1 MHTFPKKG
9 QPDQEK
15 NVLSQLWFKYFP
27 YWPLFLILLAVA
39 GAGAWF
45 YVRYKTSPY
54 YIATA
59 SILIKDEK
67 KGQDEA
73 KMLESL
79 NQLSA
84 KKIIENEIEVIRSRE
99 LLSQVA
105 RKLHLY
111 APIYEKHKVLPLS
124 GYTSSPVRIQANNP
138 DSLVTNAGDVFFT
151 MDSSRT
157 QVVINGQAYPLNKW
171 VSTPFGN
178 LRFVPNNI
186 TGYSPAQ
193 QFYFNLVDPKK

>member
-15 NVLSQLWFKYFP
+15 NVLSQAWFKYFP
-27 YWPLFLILLAVA
+27 YWPLFLILLVIA

-84 KKIIENEIEVIRSRE
+84 KKNYRKRNRSDPVQGIAFPGGQE
-99 LLSQVA
+99 
-105 RKLHLY
+105 
-111 APIYEKHKVLPLS
+111 
-124 GYTSSPVRIQANNP
+124 TSS
-138 DSLVTNAGDVFFT
+138 LC
-151 MDSSRT
+151 
-157 QVVINGQAYPLNKW
+157 AY
-171 VSTPFGN
+171 
-178 LRFVPNNI
+178 LRK
-186 TGYSPAQ
+186 T
-193 QFYFNLVDPKK
+193 